1 MRFERLWS
9 TGRTVFDWPLE
20 FSLNICV
27 FFQKGLLVLNIDLPP
42 ELICRLP
49 GHLRSPP
56 VFQKKKKKSSWL
68 IWGTLHRTAVRLR
81 SPRHAPELSAFRTEG
96 MVPVRSFRSDRRLI
110 SPIGAV
116 PRCVTLCGEAD
127 RCLLWVSVE
136 PPAARGAT
144 QSTGSHGNP
153 EEWQVTFA
161 RPNREGT
168 GEVGKRKEKAK
179 EGAAPDQLPNWSA
192 QVFCF

>member
-27 FFQKGLLVLNIDLPP
+27 FFREGAAGAQH
-42 ELICRLP
+42 RLASRTDSQTP
-49 GHLRSPP
+49 RPFAFPSC
-56 VFQKKKKKSSWL
+56 FFKKSSWL
-68 IWGTLHRTAVRLR
+68 IWGTLHRTVVRLR

-127 RCLLWVSVE
+127 RCLLWVFVE

-144 QSTGSHGNP
+144 PSTGSHGNP

-161 RPNREGT
+161 RPNREGAGGG
-168 GEVGKRKEKAK
+168 GERKEKAK
-179 EGAAPDQLPNWSA
+179 KKKLRINFQTEARKF
-192 QVFCF
+192 FCF